1 MSRGIYVAL
10 SGAVAQET
18 ALESTAANL
27 ANATTTG
34 YQAIKPVFREVLANT
49 TKKAGSTLHEATV
62 DASAFDLTRGSL
74 RTTGRALDIALPENM
89 YLGVSTT
96 RGERY
101 TRGGALQVM
110 SDGTLRTS
118 AGGMIAGE
126 DGKPI
131 KVDTAVE
138 TAIAPD
144 GSVTQ
149 DSAVVGRLRL
159 VKLEK
164 GTTMKREA
172 GNLLAAQGGTPVAA
186 SGLLDVGTLEESNA
200 TVIGSMTDL
209 VTASRTF
216 EAFQKMLE
224 TFGEIDRKVL
234 TTVPTSTEG

>member
-18 ALESTAANL
+18 ALDATAANL

-49 TKKAGSTLHEATV
+49 TKKAGSTLHEATI
-62 DASAFDLTRGSL
+62 DTASFDQTRGAL
-74 RTTGRALDIALPENM
+74 RATGRPLDIALPENT
-89 YLGVSTT
+89 YLAVSTP

-101 TRGGALQVM
+101 TRGGQLKVA
-110 SDGTLRTS
+110 SDGSLQTS
-118 AGGMIAGE
+118 TGVNVAGE

-131 KVDTAVE
+131 KVDPTREASM
-138 TAIAPD
+138 APD
-144 GSVTQ
+144 GSVMQ
-149 DSAVVGRLRL
+149 DGNVVSHVRL

-164 GTTMKREA
+164 GTTMKREGA
-172 GNLLAAQGGTPVAA
+172 NLLEAQGGTPTAT
-186 SGLLDVGTLEESNA
+186 SGQLDVGALEESNA
-200 TVIGSMTDL
+200 TVVGSMTDL

-216 EAFQKMLE
+216 EAFQKMLD

>member
-49 TKKAGSTLHEATV
+49 TKKAGSTLHEATI
-62 DASAFDLTRGSL
+62 DATAFDQTRGAL
-74 RTTGRALDIALPENM
+74 RMTNRGMDIALPENM
-89 YLGVSTT
+89 YLGVTT
-96 RGERY
+96 NRGERY
-101 TRGGALQVM
+101 TRGGSLKVA
-110 SDGTLRTS
+110 SDGTITTS
-118 AGGMIAGE
+118 AGGTVANE
-126 DGKPI
+126 EGKPL
-131 KVDTAVE
+131 KVDPTKE
-138 TAIAPD
+138 TSIGPD
-144 GSVTQ
+144 GSVLQ
-149 DSAVVGRLRL
+149 DGETVGRLRL

-172 GNLLAAQGGTPVAA
+172 GNLLEAQGGKPVAA
-186 SGLLDVGTLEESNA
+186 SGQLDVGALEESNA

-216 EAFQKMLE
+216 EAFQKMLD